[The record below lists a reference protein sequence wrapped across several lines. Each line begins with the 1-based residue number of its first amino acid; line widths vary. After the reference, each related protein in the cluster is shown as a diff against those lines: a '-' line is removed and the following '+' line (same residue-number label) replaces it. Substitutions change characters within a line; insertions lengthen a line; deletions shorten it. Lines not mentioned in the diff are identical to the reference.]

1 MGQEQAPVLQ
11 CILSEIVGEG
21 FNALPKIKLTPIGVN
36 VEKSIQYINDNY
48 KGITI
53 DKYVIMPNHV
63 HLIMLLND
71 AGGHGNPPLQTVIGQ
86 FKSYTTK

>member
-21 FNALPKIKLTPIGVN
+21 FNALPKNKLTPIGDN

-53 DKYVIMPNHV
+53 DKYVIMP
-63 HLIMLLND
+63 IMY
-71 AGGHGNPPLQTVIGQ
+71 I
-86 FKSYTTK
+86 